1 MRSATR
7 RPTSRT
13 TKQSKTSQRQES
25 SLRIK
30 CQAMSICSIKENVTV
45 PWLAAACTLEAIAM
59 REVRRSWCPMV
70 EIWATSRRQLQISVT
85 MKSLKLMCLRTVAKP
100 NLRKLSAMASSNI
113 RHQRD
118 LCMTGATVGLS
129 LQTTFWHAKMT
140 AGWNTAKDLNKLC
153 PTRLS

>member
-13 TKQSKTSQRQES
+13 LKQSKTSQRQES

-30 CQAMSICSIKENVTV
+30 CLAMSICSIKENATV
-45 PWLAAACTLEAIAM
+45 LWLVAACTLEAIAM

-85 MKSLKLMCLRTVAKP
+85 MKSLKLMYLQIVAKP
-100 NLRKLSAMASSNI
+100 NLRKLSAKARSNI
-113 RHQRD
+113 KHQRD
-118 LCMTGATVGLS
+118 SCMIGATVGLS
-129 LQTTFWHAKMT
+129 LQTTFWHAKMI
-140 AGWNTAKDLNKLC
+140 AGWNTAKDLSKLC
-153 PTRLS
+153 LTRLS